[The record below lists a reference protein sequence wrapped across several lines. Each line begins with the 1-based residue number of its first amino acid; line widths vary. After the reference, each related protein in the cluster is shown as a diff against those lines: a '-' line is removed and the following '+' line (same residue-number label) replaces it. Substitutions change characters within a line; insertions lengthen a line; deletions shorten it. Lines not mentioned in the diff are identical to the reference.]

1 MMNLDPRMTT
11 VNACAR
17 KPQMA
22 QMNADFIVPV
32 HRHHARTGQAKFAAG
47 VIATALLANLMLA
60 GCGSSKPADGG
71 DANDSRTPVTVTQ
84 ARTGT
89 IRTSVTL
96 NATARFLRKNTVR
109 STVNGRVER
118 ADIALGDHVSAGRT
132 IYVLRTKE
140 AEALGA
146 LSKRDSSFRI
156 GGSIIINAPASGIV
170 VQVDKLLNDYVNDG
184 DQLAVIAD
192 ANSSVFVMEVPYEW
206 VKSVHV
212 GASCTIALPD
222 SSTVEGVITTPLSVM
237 DAASQTQSYVVKP
250 KGSAIFPEGL
260 TGTVR
265 INVGR
270 HADAQIL
277 PASCVLGNE
286 EMTSFWVMRLTNDST
301 VVKVPVKR
309 GIVSHDSVEVT
320 EPRFT
325 TGDRFLLTGGYGL
338 PDTAN
343 VIITH

>member
-1 MMNLDPRMTT
+1 MTT
-11 VNACAR
+11 VNKHAD
-17 KPQMA
+17 A
-22 QMNADFIVPV
+22 QMNADFIVPA
-32 HRHHARTGQAKFAAG
+32 HRHHAKTRRNYLTTGVMAA
-47 VIATALLANLMLA
+47 AMLANLMFA
-60 GCGSSKPADGG
+60 GCGSSNASDGG
-71 DANDSRTPVTVTQ
+71 DAKDSRTPVTVAQ
-84 ARTGT
+84 ARTGA
-89 IRTSVTL
+89 IGTSVTL

-146 LSKRDSSFRI
+146 LAKRDSSFRI
-156 GGSIIINAPASGIV
+156 GGSITINAPASGIV

-222 SSTVEGVITTPLSVM
+222 SSTVEGVIATPLSVM

-286 EMTSFWVMRLTNDST
+286 EMTSFWVMRLTNDSI